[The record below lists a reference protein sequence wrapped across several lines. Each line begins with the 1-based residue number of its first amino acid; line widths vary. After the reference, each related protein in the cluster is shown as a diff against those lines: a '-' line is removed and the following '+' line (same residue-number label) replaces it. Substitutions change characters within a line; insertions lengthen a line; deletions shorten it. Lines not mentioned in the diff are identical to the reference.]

1 MTVRL
6 ERDLGEGSLGVKI
19 VPIEDIAKVMG
30 LNAEKVD
37 DLPEGRIY
45 FFSRHVNA
53 LCAAKPE
60 ATYCRDFVDGLD
72 REDFVD
78 ESRLLQSCEQLLD
91 AGGLVV
97 HLLLRVLLEVEL
109 LLELV
114 ELSPKLPL
122 IVLNVRPV
130 ALEGLYLAKLLIFF
144 RFNLSQF
151 SVQLSQL
158 VLECFALLGL
168 LRSLIPLQ
176 LCAL

>member
-6 ERDLGEGSLGVKI
+6 ERDLREGSLGVKI
-19 VPIEDIAKVMG
+19 VPIEDISKVMG
-30 LNAEKVD
+30 LDTEKVD
-37 DLPEGRIY
+37 NLPEGRIY
-45 FFSRHVNA
+45 LFSRHVDA
-53 LCAAKPE
+53 LCASKSE
-60 ATYCRDFVDGLD
+60 ATYCRNLVDSLD

-122 IVLNVRPV
+122 VVLNVRPI
-130 ALEGLYLAKLLIFF
+130 ALEGLYLAQLLVFF
-144 RFNLSQF
+144 RFNPSQF

-158 VLECFALLGL
+158 VLECFAFFGLLG
-168 LRSLIPLQ
+168 SLIPLQ